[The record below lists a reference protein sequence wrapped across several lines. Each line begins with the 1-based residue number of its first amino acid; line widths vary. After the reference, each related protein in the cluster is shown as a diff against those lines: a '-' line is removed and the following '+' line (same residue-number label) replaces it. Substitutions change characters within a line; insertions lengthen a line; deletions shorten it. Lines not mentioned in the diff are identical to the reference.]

1 MLCGGSSL
9 WCRCGRGCLSLC
21 SAACTGCA
29 WLSLGLRALL
39 PLCGTTSAGGTG
51 LSRACLSLCARLT
64 RLGCGTRLARLGTLN
79 CARLVCC
86 PRRTLES
93 I

>member
-1 MLCGGSSL
+1 M
-9 WCRCGRGCLSLC
+9 WCRCGRGCLGLC
-21 SAACTGCA
+21 
-29 WLSLGLRALL
+29 ALL
-39 PLCGTTSAGGTG
+39 PLCSTTSAGCTG
-51 LSRACLSLCARLT
+51 LGRACLSLCARLT
-64 RLGCGTRLARLGTLN
+64 RLGCGGTGLAWLGTLN

>member
-1 MLCGGSSL
+1 MRCCGGWS
-9 WCRCGRGCLSLC
+9 CLSLC
-21 SAACTGCA
+21 GTACTGCA
-29 WLSLGLRALL
+29 WLSLGLCALL

-51 LSRACLSLCARLT
+51 LSRACLGLRARLT
-64 RLGCGTRLARLGTLN
+64 CLRCGTRLARLGTLN